1 MTLKTLAAATC
12 LTLCTATAGL
22 ATTLTSSGTF
32 GEGEIAVFE
41 FTLGS
46 GGTYLDLTTN
56 GSTDVDGGGPADTE
70 IALYFGTGSSA
81 TLVPSASN
89 GDDDDGIGLSA
100 TLTYGVGS
108 GMVLGDA
115 GNLGPGGVAN
125 GEDGALPA
133 AGVYTVVIGEF
144 STIFEGTI
152 GEIVDF
158 GEEAVDYQLS
168 IFSDA
173 TLNGGP
179 AAVPLPASLPLLLA
193 GLGGVGAL
201 RLRKKRAA

>member
-56 GSTDVDGGGPADTE
+56 GSTDVIGGGGADTE

-108 GMVLGDA
+108 GLVLGDA
-115 GNLGPGGVAN
+115 GNLGPGGSPMAKM
-125 GEDGALPA
+125 ARFP
-133 AGVYTVVIGEF
+133 
-144 STIFEGTI
+144 
-152 GEIVDF
+152 
-158 GEEAVDYQLS
+158 QLVFTRS
-168 IFSDA
+168 LLVNFQPSSKA
-173 TLNGGP
+173 RLEKLTTLVMNLWIISCRSSVMP
-179 AAVPLPASLPLLLA
+179 
-193 GLGGVGAL
+193 
-201 RLRKKRAA
+201 R